1 MLQFFCQHAQTDAVM
16 PKQLDQSSAA
26 STEGVDCAAER
37 IVGQPLLHQH
47 GEAYHALPHV
57 RNPTGQI
64 DPRPRRQRDHRAAS
78 AASTRRRAWPSTR
91 ESTRSVTFSGSR
103 ISIRPGGR
111 WTGTSG
117 ASGAVEVAGSGS
129 CLSECVGAIS
139 TRAKPGGDCC
149 KSVIWPPISFC
160 RQPYSSPLLMPC
172 LRATSVGVSVD
183 PRLSA
188 TISRFCSTV
197 QTRRRSPRV
206 ITSTRGIRAPLR
218 LIVCASSAGSG
229 PGTKIGVA
237 SMANFHHSEIT
248 RRKVSPPNR
257 LRKGR
262 RERVLP
268 LWKESVIALRV
279 WLVVREQR
287 RDGALFLN
295 AAGLT
300 MTRSGFEYI
309 LARHVAAAAR
319 CLPSIATKRI
329 TPHVLRHSCAM
340 HMLQATRDVRKVALW
355 LGHA

>member
-91 ESTRSVTFSGSR
+91 ESTRSVTFWGSR

-117 ASGAVEVAGSGS
+117 AGSAVEVAGSGS

-149 KSVIWPPISFC
+149 KSVIWPPITFC

-206 ITSTRGIRAPLR
+206 ITSTRAIRAPLR

-229 PGTKIGVA
+229 SGTIIGVA
-237 SMANFHHSEIT
+237 SMADFHHSEIT
-248 RRKVSPPNR
+248 RRKVSPPKR
-257 LRKGR
+257 LRIYRPARLGTPVGIGGNKPPR
-262 RERVLP
+262 SPVLSIRP
-268 LWKESVIALRV
+268 KHLIHPPHRIGDLKMKYLILAAFAALPAAIAPV
-279 WLVVREQR
+279 
-287 RDGALFLN
+287 AN
-295 AAGLT
+295 AAST
-300 MTRSGFEYI
+300 
-309 LARHVAAAAR
+309 
-319 CLPSIATKRI
+319 IAG
-329 TPHVLRHSCAM
+329 HA
-340 HMLQATRDVRKVALW
+340 QATRL
-355 LGHA
+355 